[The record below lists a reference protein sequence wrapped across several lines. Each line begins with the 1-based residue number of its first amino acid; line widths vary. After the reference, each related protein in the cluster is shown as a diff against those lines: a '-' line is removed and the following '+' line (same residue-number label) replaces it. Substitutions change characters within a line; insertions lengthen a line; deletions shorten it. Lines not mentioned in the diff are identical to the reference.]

1 MLYKGDTLYLDW
13 LEDGIAELVFDA
25 PGSVNKLD
33 TATVASLGE
42 AIGVLEQQSDLKGL
56 LLRSNKAAFIVGADI
71 TEFLSLFLVPEEQ
84 LSQWLHFANSVFNRL
99 EDLPVPTIAAVNGY
113 ALGGGCEC
121 VLATDY
127 RLATPDLRIGLP
139 ETKLG
144 IMPGFGG
151 SVRMPRMLGADSA
164 LEIIAAGKDVGAD
177 QALKIGLVDG
187 VVKAEKLVEGAKAV
201 LRQAINGDL
210 DWKAKRQPKLEPLK
224 LSKIEAT
231 MSFTIAK
238 GMVAQTAGKHYPAP
252 ITAVKTIEAAA
263 RFGREEALNLEN
275 KSFVPLA
282 HTNEARALVGIFL
295 NDQYVKGKA
304 KKLTKDVETP
314 KQAAVLGAGIMG
326 GGIAYQSAWKGVPVV
341 MKDINDKSLTLGM
354 TEAAKLLNKQLE
366 RGKID
371 GLKLAGVISTI
382 HPTLDYAGFDRVDVV
397 VEAVVENPKVKKAV
411 LAETEQK
418 VRPDT
423 VLASNTS
430 TIPISEL
437 ANALERPENFCGM
450 HFFNP
455 VHRMPLVEIIRGE
468 KSSDETIAKV
478 VAWASKMGKTPI
490 VVNDCPG
497 FFVNRVLF
505 PYFAGF
511 SQLLRD
517 GADFR
522 KIDKVMEKQ
531 FGWPMGPAY
540 LLDVVGIDTAHHAQ
554 AVMAAGFPQRMQKD
568 YRDAIDALFDANRFG
583 QKNGLGF
590 WRYKEDSKGKPKKE
604 EDAAVEDLLAEV
616 SQPKRDFSEEE
627 IIARMMIPMVN
638 EVVRCLEEGIIATPA
653 EADMALVYGLGF
665 PPFHGGAFRWLDT
678 LGSAKYLDMAQQY
691 QHLGPLYE
699 VPEGLRNK
707 ARHNEPY
714 YPPVEPARPVG
725 GVEHMGHVPMSHGVD
740 FHPGLSRNVAK
751 AAGMMGL
758 TAEML
763 ARMHGI
769 SREMQDAF
777 AARSHARAWA
787 ATQSAAFKNEI
798 IPTGGHDADGVLK
811 QFNYDEVIRPETTVE
826 ALATLRPAFD
836 PVNGTVTAGT
846 SSALSDGAAA
856 MLVMSESR
864 AHELGLK
871 PRARVRSMA
880 VVGCDPSIM
889 GYGPVPA
896 SKLAL
901 KKAGLS
907 ASDIGVFEMNEA
919 FAAQI
924 LPCIKD
930 LGLMEQIDEKI
941 NLNGG
946 AIALGHP
953 LGCSGARISTTLL
966 NLMERKDVQFGLATM
981 CIGLGQGI
989 ATVFERV

>member
-42 AIGVLEQQSDLKGL
+42 ALDVLEKEDALKGL
-56 LLRSNKAAFIVGADI
+56 LLRSEKAAFIVGADI
-71 TEFLSLFLVPEEQ
+71 TEFLGLFQVPQEQ
-84 LSQWLHFANSVFNRL
+84 LSQWLAFANSVFNRL

-121 VLATDY
+121 VLAVDY

-151 SVRMPRMLGADSA
+151 SVRMPRLLGADSA
-164 LEIIAAGKDVGAD
+164 LEIIAAGKDVGAE
-177 QALKIGLVDG
+177 QALKVGLVDG
-187 VVKAEKLVEGAKAV
+187 VVKPEKLRDGAIAV
-201 LRQAINGDL
+201 LRQAIAGDL

-224 LSKIEAT
+224 LSKIEAA

-238 GMVAQTAGKHYPAP
+238 GMVMQTAGKHYPAP

-263 RFGREEALNLEN
+263 GLGRDAALELEN

-282 HTNEARALVGIFL
+282 RSKEARALVGIFL
-295 NDQYVKGKA
+295 NDQFVKGQA
-304 KKLTKDVETP
+304 KKLTKNVETP

-326 GGIAYQSAWKGVPVV
+326 GGIAYQSAWKGVPVI

-354 TEAAKLLNKQLE
+354 NEAAKLLNKQLE

-371 GLKLAGVISTI
+371 GLKLAGVIATI
-382 HPTLDYAGFDRVDVV
+382 QPTLEYSGFDRVDVV

-411 LAETEQK
+411 LAETEDK

-430 TIPISEL
+430 TIPIGEL
-437 ANALERPENFCGM
+437 ASVLKRPENFCGM

-455 VHRMPLVEIIRGE
+455 VHRMPLVEVIRGE
-468 KSSDETIAKV
+468 KTSEQTIAKV

-522 KIDKVMEKQ
+522 KVDKVMEKV

-568 YRDAIDALFDANRFG
+568 YRDAIDALFDAGRFG

-604 EDAAVEDLLAEV
+604 EDPAIDALLAEV
-616 SQPKRDFSEEE
+616 SQAKRDFSEEE

-638 EVVRCLEEGIIATPA
+638 EVARCLEEGIIASPA

-678 LGSAKYLDMAQQY
+678 LGSARYLDMAQQY
-691 QHLGPLYE
+691 QQLGPLYE
-699 VPEGLRNK
+699 VPAGLSSK
-707 ARHNEPY
+707 ARANEAY

-725 GVEHMGHVPMSHGVD
+725 E
-740 FHPGLSRNVAK
+740 LK
-751 AAGMMGL
+751 
-758 TAEML
+758 TA
-763 ARMHGI
+763 
-769 SREMQDAF
+769 
-777 AARSHARAWA
+777 
-787 ATQSAAFKNEI
+787 
-798 IPTGGHDADGVLK
+798 
-811 QFNYDEVIRPETTVE
+811 
-826 ALATLRPAFD
+826 
-836 PVNGTVTAGT
+836 
-846 SSALSDGAAA
+846 
-856 MLVMSESR
+856 
-864 AHELGLK
+864 
-871 PRARVRSMA
+871 
-880 VVGCDPSIM
+880 
-889 GYGPVPA
+889 
-896 SKLAL
+896 
-901 KKAGLS
+901 
-907 ASDIGVFEMNEA
+907 
-919 FAAQI
+919 
-924 LPCIKD
+924 
-930 LGLMEQIDEKI
+930 
-941 NLNGG
+941 
-946 AIALGHP
+946 
-953 LGCSGARISTTLL
+953 
-966 NLMERKDVQFGLATM
+966 
-981 CIGLGQGI
+981 
-989 ATVFERV
+989 

>member
-1 MLYKGDTLYLDW
+1 MLYKGDTLYVNW

-33 TATVASLGE
+33 TATVASLGH
-42 AIGVLEQQSDLKGL
+42 ALDVLEKQSELKGL
-56 LLRSNKAAFIVGADI
+56 LLRSEKAAFIVGADI
-71 TEFLSLFLVPEEQ
+71 TEFLSLFLVPQEQ

-99 EDLPVPTIAAVNGY
+99 EDLTVPTLSAVNGY

-127 RLATPDLRIGLP
+127 RVATPDLRIGLP

-151 SVRMPRMLGADSA
+151 SVRLPRLLGADSA

-177 QALKIGLVDG
+177 QALSIGLVDA
-187 VVKAEKLVEGAKAV
+187 VVKPEKLVEGALSV
-201 LRQAINGDL
+201 LRQAIKGEL
-210 DWKAKRQPKLEPLK
+210 DWKAKRAPKLEPLH

-238 GMVAQTAGKHYPAP
+238 GMVMQTAGKHYPAP

-263 RFGREEALNLEN
+263 TLGREEALKLEN
-275 KSFVPLA
+275 QSFVPLA
-282 HTNEARALVGIFL
+282 HTPQARALVGIFL
-295 NDQYVKGKA
+295 NDQYVKSLA
-304 KKLTKDVETP
+304 KKQSGTVETP

-326 GGIAYQSAWKGVPVV
+326 GGIAYQSAWKGVPVI

-366 RGKID
+366 RGKIN
-371 GLKLAGVISTI
+371 GLKMAGVISTI
-382 HPTLDYAGFDRVDVV
+382 HPTLDYAGFERVDVV

-411 LAETEQK
+411 LAETEDK
-418 VRPDT
+418 IRPDT

-437 ANALERPENFCGM
+437 ASALKRPENFCGM

-455 VHRMPLVEIIRGE
+455 VHRMPLVEVIRGE
-468 KSSDETIAKV
+468 KTSDDTIAKV

-522 KIDKVMEKQ
+522 QIDKVMEKQ

-554 AVMAAGFPQRMQKD
+554 AVMAAGFPQRMAKD
-568 YRDAIDALFDANRFG
+568 YRDAIDALFEAGRYG

-590 WRYKEDSKGKPKKE
+590 WRYKEDSKGKPRKE
-604 EDAAVEDLLAEV
+604 QDETVESLLADV
-616 SQPKRDFSEEE
+616 SQPKREFSDEE

-638 EVVRCLEEGIIATPA
+638 EVVRCLEEGVIASPA

-691 QHLGPLYE
+691 EHLGPLYA
-699 VPEGLRNK
+699 VPDGLRAK
-707 ARHNEPY
+707 ARLNEPY

-725 GVEHMGHVPMSHGVD
+725 D
-740 FHPGLSRNVAK
+740 LK
-751 AAGMMGL
+751 
-758 TAEML
+758 TA
-763 ARMHGI
+763 
-769 SREMQDAF
+769 
-777 AARSHARAWA
+777 
-787 ATQSAAFKNEI
+787 
-798 IPTGGHDADGVLK
+798 
-811 QFNYDEVIRPETTVE
+811 
-826 ALATLRPAFD
+826 
-836 PVNGTVTAGT
+836 
-846 SSALSDGAAA
+846 
-856 MLVMSESR
+856 
-864 AHELGLK
+864 
-871 PRARVRSMA
+871 
-880 VVGCDPSIM
+880 
-889 GYGPVPA
+889 
-896 SKLAL
+896 
-901 KKAGLS
+901 
-907 ASDIGVFEMNEA
+907 
-919 FAAQI
+919 
-924 LPCIKD
+924 
-930 LGLMEQIDEKI
+930 
-941 NLNGG
+941 
-946 AIALGHP
+946 
-953 LGCSGARISTTLL
+953 
-966 NLMERKDVQFGLATM
+966 
-981 CIGLGQGI
+981 
-989 ATVFERV
+989 

>member
-1 MLYKGDTLYLDW
+1 MLYKGDTLYVNW

-33 TATVASLGE
+33 TATVASLGH
-42 AIGVLEQQSDLKGL
+42 ALDVLEKQSELKGL
-56 LLRSNKAAFIVGADI
+56 LLRSEKAAFIVGADI
-71 TEFLSLFLVPEEQ
+71 TEFLSLFLVPQEQ

-99 EDLPVPTIAAVNGY
+99 EDLPVPTISAVNGY

-151 SVRMPRMLGADSA
+151 SVRLPRLLGADSA
-164 LEIIAAGKDVGAD
+164 LEIIAAGKDVSAE
-177 QALKIGLVDG
+177 QALRVGLVDG
-187 VVKAEKLVEGAKAV
+187 IVKPEKLVDGALSV
-201 LRQAINGDL
+201 LRQAIKGDL
-210 DWKAKRQPKLEPLK
+210 DWKAKRAPKLEPLH

-238 GMVAQTAGKHYPAP
+238 GMVMQTAGKHYPAP

-263 RFGREEALNLEN
+263 TLGREEALKLEN
-275 KSFVPLA
+275 QSFVPLA
-282 HTNEARALVGIFL
+282 HTPQARALVGIFL
-295 NDQYVKGKA
+295 NDQYVKSLA
-304 KKLTKDVETP
+304 KKQSNSVETP
-314 KQAAVLGAGIMG
+314 KHAAVLGAGIMG
-326 GGIAYQSAWKGVPVV
+326 GGIAYQSAWKGVPVI

-366 RGKID
+366 RGKIN
-371 GLKLAGVISTI
+371 GLKMAGVISTI

-411 LAETEQK
+411 LAETEDK
-418 VRPDT
+418 IRPDT

-437 ANALERPENFCGM
+437 AGALKRPENFCGM

-455 VHRMPLVEIIRGE
+455 VHRMPLVEVIRGE
-468 KSSDETIAKV
+468 KTSDATIAKV

-522 KIDKVMEKQ
+522 QIDKVMEKQ

-554 AVMAAGFPQRMQKD
+554 AVMAAGFPQRMAKD
-568 YRDAIDALFDANRFG
+568 YRDAIDALFEAGRYG

-590 WRYKEDSKGKPKKE
+590 WRYKEDSKGKPRKE
-604 EDAAVEDLLAEV
+604 LDDSVESLLADV
-616 SQPKRDFSEEE
+616 SQPKREFSDEE
-627 IIARMMIPMVN
+627 IVARMMIPMVN
-638 EVVRCLEEGIIATPA
+638 EVVRCLEEGIIASPA

-691 QHLGPLYE
+691 QHLGPLYA
-699 VPEGLRNK
+699 VPDGLRAK
-707 ARHNEPY
+707 ARLNEPY

-725 GVEHMGHVPMSHGVD
+725 D
-740 FHPGLSRNVAK
+740 LK
-751 AAGMMGL
+751 
-758 TAEML
+758 TA
-763 ARMHGI
+763 
-769 SREMQDAF
+769 
-777 AARSHARAWA
+777 
-787 ATQSAAFKNEI
+787 
-798 IPTGGHDADGVLK
+798 
-811 QFNYDEVIRPETTVE
+811 
-826 ALATLRPAFD
+826 
-836 PVNGTVTAGT
+836 
-846 SSALSDGAAA
+846 
-856 MLVMSESR
+856 
-864 AHELGLK
+864 
-871 PRARVRSMA
+871 
-880 VVGCDPSIM
+880 
-889 GYGPVPA
+889 
-896 SKLAL
+896 
-901 KKAGLS
+901 
-907 ASDIGVFEMNEA
+907 
-919 FAAQI
+919 
-924 LPCIKD
+924 
-930 LGLMEQIDEKI
+930 
-941 NLNGG
+941 
-946 AIALGHP
+946 
-953 LGCSGARISTTLL
+953 
-966 NLMERKDVQFGLATM
+966 
-981 CIGLGQGI
+981 
-989 ATVFERV
+989 